1 MDILSITGVGGLPIR
16 DPAAAVE
23 HVLANYGRC
32 PFWPQLFG
40 QDFGWNMIAQFFPAP
55 KMVGSQGRLMLNT
68 TGDDPA
74 LLEAIDAQ
82 LEPGPYHEDFIFPM
96 GSDIMPVLVQKL
108 IPRRE
113 FTRFIKIQITGPV
126 TLLRLP
132 DMHGNEL
139 STFPTV
145 AARLEEFL
153 LACARRM
160 VHLCRPL
167 DIPVWIQVDEP
178 SFPADPED
186 PRMPEAQERLQ
197 GFINKLKL
205 LTRSIVG
212 VHACGARRL
221 APLLDINGLSF
232 VSLEM
237 HYLSDDRQNVED
249 LAVWMADDRDLLA
262 GSVDILTLEDDHDR
276 DIITA
281 LSNIITRLGFEL
293 GSTIDAM
300 EQVYLTPTCGLGGL
314 TPAQADMAAANL
326 SDLRNALIQ
335 VITLS

>member
-1 MDILSITGVGGLPIR
+1 MDILNITGIGGVPIR
-16 DPAAAVE
+16 DPQAAVD
-23 HVLANYGRC
+23 HVLSNYGRC

-40 QDFGWNMIAQFFPAP
+40 KDFGWNMIAQFFPAP
-55 KMVGSQGRLMLNT
+55 QMVGSHGRLMLNT

-74 LLEAIDAQ
+74 LRDAIEAQ
-82 LEPGPYHEDFIFPM
+82 LELGPYHEDFTFPM
-96 GSDIMPVLVQKL
+96 GSDILGLLVQSIL
-108 IPRRE
+108 PRQE
-113 FTRFIKIQITGPV
+113 YTKFIKLQITGPV

-132 DMHGNEL
+132 DCNGHAL
-139 STFPTV
+139 SDFPKI

-167 DIPVWIQVDEP
+167 NIPVWIQVDEP
-178 SFPADPED
+178 SFPVQDDDPLV
-186 PRMPEAQERLQ
+186 PEATERLQ

-205 LTRSIVG
+205 LTRATVG
-212 VHACGARRL
+212 VHACGKREL
-221 APLLDINGLSF
+221 APLLDIGGISF
-232 VSLEM
+232 ISAEM
-237 HYLSDDRQNVED
+237 HYLKDDRQNVED
-249 LAVWMADDRDLLA
+249 LAAWMADDRDLLA

-300 EQVYLTPTCGLGGL
+300 HQIYLTPTCGLGGT
-314 TPAQADMAAANL
+314 TPRQADMAATNL
-326 SDLRNALIQ
+326 VDLRNALVQ
-335 VITLS
+335 VIALS

>member
-1 MDILSITGVGGLPIR
+1 MDILNLTGIGGVPIR
-16 DPAAAVE
+16 DPQAAVDY
-23 HVLANYGRC
+23 VLSNFGRC

-55 KMVGSQGRLMLNT
+55 QMVGSGGRLMLNT

-74 LLEAIDAQ
+74 LRDAIEAQ
-82 LEPGPYHEDFIFPM
+82 LELGPYHEDFTFPM
-96 GSDIMPVLVQKL
+96 GSDILKLLVQG
-108 IPRRE
+108 IVPRQE
-113 FTRFIKIQITGPV
+113 HAKFIKLQITGPV

-132 DMHGNEL
+132 DSNGHALG
-139 STFPTV
+139 SFPKI

-167 DIPVWIQVDEP
+167 NIPVWIQVDEP
-178 SFPADPED
+178 SFPMLEDDPLL
-186 PRMPEAQERLQ
+186 PEATERLQ
-197 GFINKLKL
+197 AFLGKLKL
-205 LTRSIVG
+205 LTRATTG
-212 VHACGARRL
+212 VHACGRRRL
-221 APLLDINGLSF
+221 APLLDVGGFSFLSA
-232 VSLEM
+232 EM

-249 LAVWMADDRDLLA
+249 LAAWMAEDRDLLA
-262 GSVDILTLEDDHDR
+262 GAVDILTLEDEHDR

-300 EQVYLTPTCGLGGL
+300 HQIYLTPTCGLGGT
-314 TPAQADMAAANL
+314 TPRQADMAATNL
-326 SDLRNALIQ
+326 VDLRNALVQ
-335 VITLS
+335 VIALS